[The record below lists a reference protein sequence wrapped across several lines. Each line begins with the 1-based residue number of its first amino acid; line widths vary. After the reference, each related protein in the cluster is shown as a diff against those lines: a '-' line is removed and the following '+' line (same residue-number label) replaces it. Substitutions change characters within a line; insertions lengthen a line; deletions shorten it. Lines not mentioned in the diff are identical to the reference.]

1 MVQNVIINSVVRLE
15 YVSQHHNQWKNA
27 VSQDIKWTMVI
38 VLQKD
43 RLLNVTNECIHPM
56 PVDLQS
62 GTYLS
67 VVVNLLSNS
76 LDEIVGSVAS

>member
-1 MVQNVIINSVVRLE
+1 
-15 YVSQHHNQWKNA
+15 
-27 VSQDIKWTMVI
+27 
-38 VLQKD
+38 
-43 RLLNVTNECIHPM
+43 LLNVTNECIHPM

-76 LDEIVGSVAS
+76 LDEIVGSVASQPCTKYPCAA